1 MKKYQLNSN
10 ERDIMYV
17 LWESNRPL
25 TASEIVE
32 AKKGLTTPTVQR
44 LLKKLLEKN
53 YVEVSEIVQVG
64 KALARSYKPKKSI
77 EEYLKG
83 EVEYFFSI
91 AGNKGALSRGIVASF
106 FSGNSKKEDEKILSE
121 LEKFVDKKK
130 KEIRDEN

>member
-32 AKKGLTTPTVQR
+32 AKKGLTIPTVQR

-64 KALARSYKPKKSI
+64 KALARSYKPQKSI

-91 AGNKGALSRGIVASF
+91 TGNKESLSRGIVASF

-130 KEIRDEN
+130 KEIRNEN

>member
-64 KALARSYKPKKSI
+64 KALARSYKPQKSI

-91 AGNKGALSRGIVASF
+91 TGNKESLSRGIVASF

-130 KEIRDEN
+130 KEIRNEN